1 MMEKTLE
8 RRGRRLLKGGGD
20 DEDIPTI
27 TPSPIDNEELSVAA
41 KNKSNDEIRIGPITR
56 ARAKLLEQQVNS
68 LLVENAIYFGENF
81 ILPKSLCLCVIRY
94 LEDEGMARGSE
105 EMQHMEHG
113 VMIVEACAR
122 EEREE
127 GARGEDHQ
135 ENQAENF
142 QTGLSGLVRPDY
154 PAPEESTSFSRSCTH
169 AVVGPDIC
177 NNPARIIR
185 PQEN

>member
-1 MMEKTLE
+1 M
-8 RRGRRLLKGGGD
+8 
-20 DEDIPTI
+20 
-27 TPSPIDNEELSVAA
+27 
-41 KNKSNDEIRIGPITR
+41 
-56 ARAKLLEQQVNS
+56 NS

-81 ILPKSLCLCVIRY
+81 ILPKSSCLCVIRY
-94 LEDEGMARGSE
+94 LEDEGMVRGSE

-135 ENQAENF
+135 ENQAEEF

-154 PAPEESTSFSRSCTH
+154 PAPGESTSFSRSCTLS
-169 AVVGPDIC
+169 VVVPDIC
-177 NNPARIIR
+177 NNPARTIR
-185 PQEN
+185 PGVSGFPGRSTRRSRDAHPRWSDRHRPRQVRRRRGGRSRHERKGACSRLSLLVNTG

>member
-1 MMEKTLE
+1 VEE
-8 RRGRRLLKGGGD
+8 RKEARLY

-27 TPSPIDNEELSVAA
+27 TPSPIDDEELPVAA
-41 KNKSNDEIRIGPITR
+41 KKKSNDEIRIGPITR

-135 ENQAENF
+135 ENQAEEI
-142 QTGLSGLVRPDY
+142 QTGLSGLKIPVRVCFESLS
-154 PAPEESTSFSRSCTH
+154 PERFVSVFWS
-169 AVVGPDIC
+169 
-177 NNPARIIR
+177 
-185 PQEN
+185 PQPPL